1 MSGHQ
6 RGATPD
12 VDRPAARRGLRLLRP
27 AESTDG
33 DRAERLAEQLELAGR
48 GDQAA
53 FGRVYDDTAGMVY
66 GIVLRVIRSPEQA
79 EEITQEVYVELWRLA
94 GRFDRSRGSVRG
106 WVATVA
112 HRRAVD
118 RVRSE
123 QSRRN
128 REDRQASRV
137 EREHDSV
144 SEAVVDS
151 LERDQVAAALHRL
164 TPVQRQAIE
173 LAYHG
178 GHTYREVATQL
189 GIAEGTA
196 KTRIRD
202 GLIRLRDEL
211 GVVE

>member
-1 MSGHQ
+1 MDETG
-6 RGATPD
+6 D
-12 VDRPAARRGLRLLRP
+12 
-27 AESTDG
+27 
-33 DRAERLAEQLELAGR
+33 DRAERLADQLELAGR

-66 GIVLRVIRSPEQA
+66 GIVLRVIQSPEQA

-123 QSRRN
+123 QSRRD
-128 REDRQASRV
+128 REDRQAGRGG

-144 SEAVVDS
+144 SEAIVDS
-151 LERDQVAAALHRL
+151 LEREQVAAALYRL

-173 LAYHG
+173 LAYHQG
-178 GHTYREVATQL
+178 LTYREVAIEL